1 MFSDD
6 ELQVPCEDPVFD
18 SVLQWLTTETE
29 VRKDV
34 FEKIVEHVRLP
45 YCSSAYLCHVVQQ
58 HDRMSSEMCKNLVKE
73 ARDFQ
78 LQPEHQLQVN
88 TITVKFVH
96 HSLKIGFRKVKIM
109 ASCPYGHCRWS
120 AVEPR
125 LVSHSVRWTP
135 SFWWVALT
143 TKITRTNTAG
153 ISLKMPQVNDV
164 TFNT

>member
-1 MFSDD
+1 MFPDD

-34 FEKIVEHVRLP
+34 FEKIVQHVRLP

-58 HDRMSSEMCKNLVKE
+58 HDRMSSETCVNLVKE

-88 TITVKFVH
+88 TIAIKAVRQ
-96 HSLKIGFRKVKIM
+96 SLNFNIRKV
-109 ASCPYGHCRWS
+109 
-120 AVEPR
+120 
-125 LVSHSVRWTP
+125 
-135 SFWWVALT
+135 
-143 TKITRTNTAG
+143 
-153 ISLKMPQVNDV
+153 
-164 TFNT
+164 